1 MYERRYKY
9 MCCIGYDKGPIQARR
24 QRPIVVPCAAV
35 REPYPIN
42 CTAGAATGAKARGES
57 MELGRREVM
66 ICSICQKNY
75 TATAGTT

>member
-35 REPYPIN
+35 REPYPIK
-42 CTAGAATGAKARGES
+42 CTAGGYGCESTGEKHGAR
-57 MELGRREVM
+57 
-66 ICSICQKNY
+66 
-75 TATAGTT
+75 T